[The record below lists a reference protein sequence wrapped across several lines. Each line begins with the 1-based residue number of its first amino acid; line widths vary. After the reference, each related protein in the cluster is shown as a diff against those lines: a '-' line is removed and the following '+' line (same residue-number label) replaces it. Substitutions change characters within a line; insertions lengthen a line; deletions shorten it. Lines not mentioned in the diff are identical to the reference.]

1 MFKRQ
6 SKPKGKQMK
15 EIEEIQ
21 NKSRRQCVK
30 TIGGGLAM
38 AAAAMAV
45 AQNTAPAAAPAV
57 PNYAASDK
65 KRMLLL
71 SSSRYGS
78 KGFLEHAG
86 DQFKTLYGD
95 KKYKILF
102 VPYAAV
108 SFTFDRF
115 EEMVKAVFDP
125 MGHSITSIHRAADP
139 RAAVMEAEAIAVGG
153 GNSFALLKR
162 MYDNK
167 IVDAI
172 STRVNAGIPYVGWS
186 AGGNVAGPT
195 IRTTNDMPIVEPQ
208 SLRALNLIPFQ
219 TNPHFISGKPV
230 GHNGESREDR
240 LNEFLDINPTEELI
254 AMPEGTALYCEGEQA
269 TIMGEAGMLWF
280 KQGRKV
286 EKMPEGTKFAL
297 NSIHP

>member
-1 MFKRQ
+1 
-6 SKPKGKQMK
+6 MK
-15 EIEEIQ
+15 DTEEVQ
-21 NKSRRQCVK
+21 NRTRRQCVK
-30 TIGGGLAM
+30 AIGGGLAM
-38 AAAAMAV
+38 AAAAFAT
-45 AQNTAPAAAPAV
+45 AQNTTPAGAPAV
-57 PNYAASDK
+57 PEYMADDK

-71 SSSRYGS
+71 SSSRYKD
-78 KGFLEHAG
+78 KGFLEHA
-86 DQFKTLYGD
+86 DEQFKTLYGD
-95 KKYKILF
+95 KKYNVLF

-108 SFTFDRF
+108 SFTFERF
-115 EEMVKAVFDP
+115 EEIVKPVFER
-125 MGHSITSIHRAADP
+125 MGHTITSIHRAADP
-139 RAAVMEAEAIAVGG
+139 RAAVMQADAIAVGG

-172 STRVNAGIPYVGWS
+172 SARVNAGIPYVGWS

-195 IRTTNDMPIVEPQ
+195 IRTTNDMPIVEPPTLR
-208 SLRALNLIPFQ
+208 SLSLIPFQ

-254 AMPEGTALYCEGEQA
+254 AMPEGTALYCEGGHA

-280 KQGRKV
+280 RQGRKV
-286 EKMPEGTKFAL
+286 EQMTEGTKFAID
-297 NSIHP
+297 NIHP